1 MENQSCF
8 QILGFDILLD
18 STLKPWLLEVNQSPS
33 FKTDSQLDCRIKS
46 ALIHD
51 TLKLLNVSYL
61 RKQRYISRQKHE
73 LKQRMFTG
81 KRVHLTGEERKL
93 MV

>member
-1 MENQSCF
+1 VENQSCF
-8 QILGFDILLD
+8 QILGFDIMLD

-33 FKTDSQLDCRIKS
+33 FKTDSQLDSRIKS

-51 TLKLLNVSYL
+51 TLKLLNVSYR
-61 RKQRYISRQKHE
+61 RKQRYICRQKHE